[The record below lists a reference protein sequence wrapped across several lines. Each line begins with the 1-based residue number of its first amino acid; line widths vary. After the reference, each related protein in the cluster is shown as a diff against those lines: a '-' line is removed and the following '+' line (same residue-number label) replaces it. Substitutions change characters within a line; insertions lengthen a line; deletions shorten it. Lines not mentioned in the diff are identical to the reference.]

1 MGIAGGVLTGKKR
14 KLAAESSEMVSSA
27 HSLST
32 NAPLP
37 ISQCSLLA
45 GELYNNLLPIS

>member
-1 MGIAGGVLTGKKR
+1 MGIAGGGAHREEKKIGSR
-14 KLAAESSEMVSSA
+14 EPMVSSA